1 VVSVCFV
8 QFVRSVAP
16 STSYALAFA
25 YFGQAYKWKFYLVA
39 HLTTMAVTATGIERA
54 IENVVVGSVCKAI
67 PLKRDD
73 GAAKNLQK
81 LVDSKLRVVILIMP
95 APEMREIAVEWKQ
108 RSYKDRW
115 VWMTDNKILQ
125 IDFDSDTSK
134 VRPTSA
140 FRSFS
145 GATVA

>member
-1 VVSVCFV
+1 
-8 QFVRSVAP
+8 
-16 STSYALAFA
+16 
-25 YFGQAYKWKFYLVA
+25 
-39 HLTTMAVTATGIERA
+39 MADTATGIERA
-54 IENVVVGSVCKAI
+54 IENVVVSSVCKAI

-73 GAAKNLQK
+73 GAAKNLQR
-81 LVDSKLRVVILIMP
+81 LVDSKLRVVILLMP

-108 RSYKDRW
+108 RSYSDRW
-115 VWMTDNKILQ
+115 VWMTDNKILR
-125 IDFDSDTSK
+125 IDFDSDTSE